1 MEIWVKP
8 LITIDNTTLNY
19 IIRVGLQVVE
29 NVCKIPLQ
37 KLTFLFR

>member
-8 LITIDNTTLNY
+8 LITIDNTSLNY
-19 IIRVGLQVVE
+19 IVGLQVVE
-29 NVCKIPLQ
+29 NVCKILLQ